1 MALLLS
7 GPSVLPNFLLL
18 SNPDPDPDNGTQVCP
33 DRILTNSLNR
43 WSSR

>member
-7 GPSVLPNFLLL
+7 SPSVPPNFLLL
-18 SNPDPDPDNGTQVCP
+18 SNPDPDPDNGTLVCP
-33 DRILTNSLNR
+33 DRIPTDSVDR